1 MFVKIY
7 SFDQRF
13 GEEILLALS
22 HRLSLTK
29 KMSSDK
35 SRNYRLD
42 YAFGSMQSNIIYD
55 DMNTLPKEV
64 TSRTIL
70 NAFDKNYDIFE
81 VNVLQHICNKW
92 M

>member
-7 SFDQRF
+7 SSDQRF
-13 GEEILLALS
+13 GEEIISAVGRWLF
-22 HRLSLTK
+22 LTK

-35 SRNYRLD
+35 SLNYRVD
-42 YAFGSMQSNIIYD
+42 YAFGSMQGDIIFD

-64 TSRTIL
+64 TLRTIL

-81 VNVLQHICNKW
+81 VNVLQHICNK
-92 M
+92 

>member
-1 MFVKIY
+1 M
-7 SFDQRF
+7 
-13 GEEILLALS
+13 ALS

-29 KMSSDK
+29 NMSSDK

-64 TSRTIL
+64 TLRTIL
-70 NAFDKNYDIFE
+70 NAFEKNYDIFE
-81 VNVLQHICNKW
+81 VNVLQHICNK
-92 M
+92 

>member
-1 MFVKIY
+1 M
-7 SFDQRF
+7 
-13 GEEILLALS
+13 ALS

-35 SRNYRLD
+35 SCNYRLD
-42 YAFGSMQSNIIYD
+42 YAFGSMQSDIIYD

-64 TSRTIL
+64 TLRTIL

-81 VNVLQHICNKW
+81 VNVLQHICNKC